1 MAQSDNTRLTVDGAE
16 SRESG
21 ESELSKGEARLVIR
35 ESGVTVTIEG
45 NADEVR
51 RRYHEYMANTL
62 DTTVD
67 EFTASADEYPH
78 PEFGEGLVSA
88 DEFYDSE

>member
-1 MAQSDNTRLTVDGAE
+1 MAQSDDTQLTVDGAE
-16 SRESG
+16 NRESG
-21 ESELSKGEARLVIR
+21 ESDLPEGEGRLVIH

-45 NADEVR
+45 DADEVR
-51 RRYHEYMANTL
+51 RRYHEHMANAL

-88 DEFYDSE
+88 DEFYDDE

>member
-1 MAQSDNTRLTVDGAE
+1 MAQSDDTRLTVDGAE
-16 SRESG
+16 SREYG
-21 ESELSKGEARLVIR
+21 EDELPEGEARLVIR
-35 ESGVTVTIEG
+35 ENGVTVTIEG
-45 NADEVR
+45 DADEVR
-51 RRYHEYMANTL
+51 RRYHEHMANAL

-88 DEFYDSE
+88 DEFYDDE

>member
-1 MAQSDNTRLTVDGAE
+1 MAQSDDTQLTADGTE
-16 SRESG
+16 SRERG
-21 ESELSKGEARLVIR
+21 EGELPEGEARLVIR

-51 RRYHEYMANTL
+51 RRYHEHMANAL

-78 PEFGEGLVSA
+78 PEFGEGLVLA
-88 DEFYDSE
+88 DEFYDE

>member
-16 SRESG
+16 GREQRKD
-21 ESELSKGEARLVIR
+21 ELPEGEARLIIQ
-35 ESGVTVTIEG
+35 ENGVTVTIEG
-45 NADEVR
+45 DADEVR
-51 RRYHEYMANTL
+51 RRYHEHMANAL

-67 EFTASADEYPH
+67 EFTASDDEYPH

-88 DEFYDSE
+88 EKFYDSE

>member
-1 MAQSDNTRLTVDGAE
+1 MAQSDDTQLTADGTE
-16 SRESG
+16 SRERG
-21 ESELSKGEARLVIR
+21 EGEPPEGEARLVIR

-51 RRYHEYMANTL
+51 RRYHEHMANAL

-88 DEFYDSE
+88 DEFYDE

>member
-1 MAQSDNTRLTVDGAE
+1 MAQSDDTQLTADGTE

-21 ESELSKGEARLVIR
+21 EDELPEGEARLVIR

-51 RRYHEYMANTL
+51 QRYHEHMANAL

-88 DEFYDSE
+88 DEFYDE